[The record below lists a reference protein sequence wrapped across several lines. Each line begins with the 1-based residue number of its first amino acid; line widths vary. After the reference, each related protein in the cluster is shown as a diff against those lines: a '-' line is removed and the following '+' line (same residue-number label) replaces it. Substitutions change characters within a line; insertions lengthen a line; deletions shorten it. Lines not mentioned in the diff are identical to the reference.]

1 MKWLTI
7 LFTLFIFLIILFAD
21 LGFLG
26 GPFRIIDSLPFGD
39 KIGHFMLI
47 GMLSFLIISSL
58 FQAFP
63 ARDPK
68 RMAIAAGL
76 LLLFVFTVEEA
87 SQWPIAGRD
96 ASLADLLA
104 NYAGIVFF
112 GCIAFFVDKKR
123 R

>member
-1 MKWLTI
+1 MKRLAI

-21 LGFLG
+21 LGFLD
-26 GPFRIIDSLPFGD
+26 GPLRVIDSLPLGD
-39 KIGHFMLI
+39 KIGHFILI
-47 GMLSFLIISSL
+47 GTLSFLIISSL
-58 FQAFP
+58 FRAFP

-68 RMAIAAGL
+68 QVAIAAGL
-76 LLLFVFTVEEA
+76 ILLFVFTVEEA

-96 ASLADLLA
+96 ASFADLFA

-112 GCIAFFVDKKR
+112 GCIAFFVNKKR